1 MKNNIYNQTEFLF
14 SANHPS
20 QFPPDDGR
28 EVAFAGRSNTGKSS
42 VINAVTGKR
51 ALARVS
57 KTPGRTQLINFFTV
71 TDQIR
76 LVDLPGYGY
85 ARVSGTLQQ
94 HWARLTSAYFNDR
107 TSLQGLILVTDI
119 RRQLTEY
126 DEQMLRWSLDHEIPV
141 HVLLNKGDKL
151 STSAAKQALTA
162 VRKRIEDESAS
173 VQLFSAL
180 KKTGLTEVHAQL
192 DEWLLKKRKAPDC

>member
-1 MKNNIYNQTEFLF
+1 MKNNIYNQAEFLV
-14 SANHPS
+14 SANLPS
-20 QFPPDDGR
+20 QFPPDYGR

-42 VINAVTGKR
+42 VINAVTSKR

-71 TDQIR
+71 TDRIR

-85 ARVSGTLQQ
+85 AEVSGTLRQ

-107 TSLQGLILVTDI
+107 RSLQGLILVTDI
-119 RRQLTEY
+119 RRQLSEY
-126 DEQMLRWSLDHEIPV
+126 DEQMLKWSLDQDIPV
-141 HVLLNKGDKL
+141 HVLRNKGDKL
-151 STSAAKQALTA
+151 SLSAAKLALAA
-162 VRKRIEDESAS
+162 VRNQIEVYSAS

-180 KKTGLTEVHAQL
+180 KKTGLAEVHAQL
-192 DEWLLKKRKAPDC
+192 DDWLLKKRKAPDC

>member
-1 MKNNIYNQTEFLF
+1 MKNNIYNQAEFLL
-14 SANHPS
+14 SAHQAS
-20 QFPPDDGR
+20 QFPPDYGR

-57 KTPGRTQLINFFTV
+57 KTPGRTQMINFFAV

-85 ARVSGTLQQ
+85 AEVSGTLRQ

-107 TSLQGLILVTDI
+107 KSLQGLVLVTDI
-119 RRQLTEY
+119 RRQFTEY
-126 DEQMLRWSLDHEIPV
+126 DEQMLTWSLNQGIPV
-141 HVLLNKGDKL
+141 HILLNKGDKL
-151 STSAAKQALTA
+151 SVSSARQSLAA
-162 VRKRIEDESAS
+162 VRKNIAEQSTS

-180 KKTGLTEVHAQL
+180 KKTGLPEVYARL
-192 DEWLLKKRKAPDC
+192 DDWLLKKRKAPDC